1 MEVYQT
7 AEQITIR
14 QSKCARKILE
24 RFSYENAHSVGNP
37 MEINARLVPPI
48 EGEESDTSFPYR
60 EAIGMIVY
68 LATSTRLDLV
78 YALGQLSLFVANPAG
93 KDVGAVKRVLRYIA
107 RTLNY
112 GITYE

>member
-48 EGEESDTSFPYR
+48 EGKK
-60 EAIGMIVY
+60 
-68 LATSTRLDLV
+68 
-78 YALGQLSLFVANPAG
+78 LSLFVANPAG
-93 KDVGAVKRVLRYIA
+93 KDVGAVKRVLRNIA